1 MPREPIVI
9 LREQYLVGILREQ
22 LAGAATKPSAQAAHS
37 SVKTMLSSSCSAWSR
52 SRRRRGRR
60 PHGMLGF
67 VWCVWIIDE
76 MVRATLGTMLEH

>member
-9 LREQYLVGILREQ
+9 LREQYLVAILREQ
-22 LAGAATKPSAQAAHS
+22 IAGAATNPSVQAAHS

-52 SRRRRGRR
+52 PRRRRGRR

-67 VWCVWIIDE
+67 VSNAQIIDGI
-76 MVRATLGTMLEH
+76 VRNALGTML